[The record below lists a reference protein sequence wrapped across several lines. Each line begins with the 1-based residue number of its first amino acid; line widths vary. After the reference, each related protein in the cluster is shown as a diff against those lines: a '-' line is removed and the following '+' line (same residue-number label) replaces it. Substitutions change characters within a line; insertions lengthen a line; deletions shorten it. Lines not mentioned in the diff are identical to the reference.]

1 MGPCS
6 NKAFFQISEFFLAF
20 CAAKLQFCSELYRI
34 NPKKMAARIKNI
46 IFDLGGV
53 ILDIDENVVYHELE
67 KMGIDIKELAHSE
80 EFKDILSKFDIGVYT
95 APTFRKKLK
104 AFIGQ
109 EKMTD
114 EKFDSLWNAMLFDI
128 PRERIEA
135 LEQVKQH
142 YKIFLMSNTNE
153 IHYDLYVRDLQLRFG
168 YNEFDE
174 LFDKSYFSF
183 DIHLEKPDPRF
194 FELILDH
201 EHLLPEETLFI
212 DDTARNIAAA
222 KALGIHTYHISRK
235 ELVRNLF
242 DNGVLKDGV
251 V

>member
-1 MGPCS
+1 MLF
-6 NKAFFQISEFFLAF
+6 ALQIYNFAPNYTENFSKMN
-20 CAAKLQFCSELYRI
+20 AK
-34 NPKKMAARIKNI
+34 IKNI

-53 ILDIDENVVYHELE
+53 ILDIDETIVYKELE
-67 KMGIDIKELAHSE
+67 KMGISTSELAHSE
-80 EFKDILSKFDIGVYT
+80 EFIEIMSKFDTGIYT
-95 APTFRKKLK
+95 APTFRKRMK
-104 AFIGQ
+104 ALLHQ

-114 EKFDSLWNAMLFDI
+114 QKFDSIWNAMLLDI

-135 LEQVKQH
+135 IEKVKKH
-142 YKIFLMSNTNE
+142 YRIFLMSNSNV

-183 DIHLEKPDPRF
+183 AEHLEKPDPRF

-201 EHLLPEETLFI
+201 EGLLPEETLFI
-212 DDTARNIAAA
+212 DDTEANIEVA
-222 KALGIHTYHISRK
+222 KSLGINTYHISRE

-242 DNGVLKDGV
+242 VNGVLKDGV
-251 V
+251 VI

>member
-1 MGPCS
+1 MS
-6 NKAFFQISEFFLAF
+6 TK
-20 CAAKLQFCSELYRI
+20 
-34 NPKKMAARIKNI
+34 IKNI

-53 ILDIDENVVYHELE
+53 ILDIDESIVYKELE
-67 KMGIDIKELAHSE
+67 KLGINVSELAHSK
-80 EFKDILSKFDIGVYT
+80 EFIELISKFDTGIYT
-95 APTFRKKLK
+95 APTFRKKAK
-104 AFIGQ
+104 ALLGL

-114 EKFDSLWNAMLFDI
+114 QKFDSIWNAMLLDI

-135 LEQVKQH
+135 IEQVKKH

-168 YNEFDE
+168 YKEFDA

-194 FELILDH
+194 FEMILDH
-201 EHLLPEETLFI
+201 EGLVPEETLFI
-212 DDTARNIAAA
+212 DDTEANIKVA
-222 KALGIHTYHISRK
+222 KKLGIRTYHIGRE

-242 DNGVLKDGV
+242 ENGVLKDGIAG
-251 V
+251 

>member
-1 MGPCS
+1 MT
-6 NKAFFQISEFFLAF
+6 
-20 CAAKLQFCSELYRI
+20 
-34 NPKKMAARIKNI
+34 PKIKNI

-53 ILDIDENVVYHELE
+53 ILDIDENIVYKELE
-67 KMGIDIKELAHSE
+67 KMGISTTELAHSK
-80 EFKDILSKFDIGVYT
+80 EFVDIMSRFDTGIIT
-95 APTFRKKLK
+95 APTFRKRMK
-104 AFIGQ
+104 ALVGQ

-114 EKFDSLWNAMLFDI
+114 QKFDSIWNAMLLDI

-135 LEQVKQH
+135 IEQVKKH
-142 YKIFLMSNTNE
+142 YKIFLMSNTNV

-183 DIHLEKPDPRF
+183 AEHLEKPDPRF

-201 EHLLPEETLFI
+201 ESLIPEETLFI
-212 DDTARNIAAA
+212 DDTAKNIQVA
-222 KALGIHTYHISRK
+222 KSLGIRTYHIRRD

-242 DNGVLKDGV
+242 EGGVLKEGV
-251 V
+251 I

>member
-1 MGPCS
+1 MS
-6 NKAFFQISEFFLAF
+6 
-20 CAAKLQFCSELYRI
+20 AK
-34 NPKKMAARIKNI
+34 IKNI

-53 ILDIDENVVYHELE
+53 VLDIDEDIVYKELE
-67 KMGIDIKELAHSE
+67 KMGISTSELAHSK
-80 EFKDILSKFDIGVYT
+80 EFMDIMSKFDTGIYT
-95 APTFRKKLK
+95 APTFRKKVK
-104 AFIGQ
+104 AFLGQ

-114 EKFDSLWNAMLFDI
+114 QKFDSIWNSMLLDI

-135 LEQVKQH
+135 IEKVRKH
-142 YKIFLMSNTNE
+142 YKIFLMSNSNV

-174 LFDKSYFSF
+174 LFNKSYFSF
-183 DIHLEKPDPRF
+183 AEHLEKPDPRF

-212 DDTARNIAAA
+212 DDTAENIKVA
-222 KALGIHTYHISRK
+222 KSLGINTYHISRE

-242 DNGVLKDGV
+242 ENGVLKEGIV
-251 V
+251 

>member
-1 MGPCS
+1 MS
-6 NKAFFQISEFFLAF
+6 
-20 CAAKLQFCSELYRI
+20 AK
-34 NPKKMAARIKNI
+34 IKNI

-53 ILDIDENVVYHELE
+53 ILDIDENIVYQELE
-67 KMGIDIKELAHSE
+67 KLGINTTELAQSK
-80 EFKDILSKFDIGVYT
+80 EFFEIMSKFDTGIYT
-95 APTFRKKLK
+95 APTFRKKTK
-104 AFIGQ
+104 ALLGL

-114 EKFDSLWNAMLFDI
+114 QKFDSIWNAMLLDI

-135 LEQVKQH
+135 IEKIKKH
-142 YKIFLMSNTNE
+142 YKIFLMSNSNE

-174 LFDKSYFSF
+174 LFNKSYFSF
-183 DIHLEKPDPRF
+183 AEHLEKPNPRF

-212 DDTARNIAAA
+212 DDTAVNINVA
-222 KALGIHTYHISRK
+222 KSLGIRTYHIGRD

-242 DNGVLKDGV
+242 ENGVLKEGV
-251 V
+251 VS

>member
-1 MGPCS
+1 MTT
-6 NKAFFQISEFFLAF
+6 
-20 CAAKLQFCSELYRI
+20 
-34 NPKKMAARIKNI
+34 RIKNI

-53 ILDIDENVVYHELE
+53 ILDIDESAVYNELG
-67 KMGIDIKELAHSE
+67 KMGFDIQQLARSKE
-80 EFKDILSKFDIGVYT
+80 FMDILSKFDIGVYT
-95 APTFRKKLK
+95 AATFRKKVK
-104 AFIGQ
+104 AYLGL

-114 EKFDSLWNAMLFDI
+114 QKFDAIWNSMLLDI
-128 PRERIEA
+128 PRERMEAIEK
-135 LEQVKQH
+135 VKKH

-174 LFDKSYFSF
+174 LFDKAYFSF

-201 EHLLPEETLFI
+201 EGLLPEETLFI
-212 DDTARNIAAA
+212 DDTAKNIEAA
-222 KALGIHTYHISRK
+222 KALGLRTYHISRE

-242 DNGVLKDGV
+242 SDGVLKEGV
-251 V
+251 L